1 MKIEL
6 FRLDSH
12 PLANM
17 LHDLMVEWEKVP
29 GSIEQTAICTEITL
43 LRERMQKLLN
53 QPNQMG
59 DGATHV
65 HYKGGRYRKICEAR
79 LEADPNTWVVI
90 YRSIE
95 KGYIWARAKDEFEG
109 PVDGPRF
116 KPL

>member
-6 FRLDSH
+6 NRLDTH
-12 PLANM
+12 PLARL

-29 GSIEQTAICTEITL
+29 GSTEQTNICTEIGN
-43 LRERMQKLLN
+43 LRERMQALLN
-53 QPNQMG
+53 QPRQVG

-95 KGYIWARAKDEFEG
+95 KGYVWARAKDEFDG
-109 PVDGPRF
+109 PVTAPRF